1 MSFSQAKETWELKPV
16 IAVMNDSDYNVNLR
30 PDSIMELQQAK

>member
-1 MSFSQAKETWELKPV
+1 MGTQASNSFY
-16 IAVMNDSDYNVNLR
+16 DSDYNVNLR